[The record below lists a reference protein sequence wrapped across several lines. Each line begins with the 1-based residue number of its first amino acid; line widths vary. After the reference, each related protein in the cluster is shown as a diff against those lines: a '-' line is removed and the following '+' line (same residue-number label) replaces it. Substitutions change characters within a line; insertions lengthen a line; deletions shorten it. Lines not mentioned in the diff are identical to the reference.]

1 MEKTDFL
8 DTVAAA
14 LARNG
19 MNDAT
24 IISYT
29 NRMSEIIDKMSDAE
43 REDLLKDS
51 GNVDKYID
59 SLVASAKKGEKKAEK
74 APIAKPEE
82 KKAPPVKPEE
92 KKVSA
97 AKPEEKREPTVR
109 PEEKKAQQKPAPIQN
124 KPRDP
129 MAEKRAAVANKPDA
143 PRAPEGIRKPDRTPA
158 KSMASAK
165 DRNDTRFWILFAAI
179 LPLLIIAFAAG
190 AVIFAALT
198 LALVAIIVIS
208 ALSVVAIAAVG
219 TAAALVGIIYGGLT
233 MSSSMPIALYEIGQG
248 LVFGGA
254 AIFIGVA
261 LYNIAVRLNPYVIR
275 KLAALFALL
284 IRKTNELFR
293 SLKAKL
299 NA

>member
-59 SLVASAKKGEKKAEK
+59 SLVASAKKGERKAEK
-74 APIAKPEE
+74 APTVKPEEKKTPAVKPEEKKAPAAKPEE
-82 KKAPPVKPEE
+82 KKAQQK
-92 KKVSA
+92 
-97 AKPEEKREPTVR
+97 
-109 PEEKKAQQKPAPIQN
+109 PEEKKAQQKPASVQN

-129 MAEKRAAVANKPDA
+129 MAEKRAAVAKKPDA

-165 DRNDTRFWILFAAI
+165 DRNDTRFWILFAAT

-293 SLKAKL
+293 SIKAKL